1 MFKIDRA
8 ANRLEMLE
16 EKRFADLHFREREH
30 LQEWLAAMPSAL
42 GEELLIIQKEFDGF
56 DGTRERLDL
65 LALDK
70 DGQLVVIENKLD
82 DTGRDVAWQAMKYA
96 AYCSTLTK
104 AQVVDVYQRYL
115 DTHGEG
121 GNAVTRICEF
131 LEEEQLDDVVL
142 NAGNSQRL
150 IFIAASFRKEV
161 TSTVLWLIGHG
172 INVQCFR
179 VAPYAFGDELLLDV
193 QQIIPPPEAE
203 EFMIGMASKELEEKS
218 VQGAVKSRHRLRRDF
233 WEQAL
238 ASLKDS
244 GVLLYQNVN
253 PGKDHWLNAGS
264 GMSGCP
270 YGLIFGKDEVRVELV
285 FARGNRDENKWLFDM
300 LEQKKPEV
308 EVVFGAPLIWKR
320 LDEKKSSRVEY
331 RKSFDGY
338 DRENWPSMIEWL
350 VVHIQ
355 KLEDACAEHL
365 QRLNQ
370 GLRTG
375 EMADTKEGIN
385 DA

>member
-1 MFKIDRA
+1 MFKIDRT
-8 ANRLEMLE
+8 ANRLEKLE
-16 EKRFADLHFREREH
+16 EKRFSELNFREREH

-42 GEELLIIQKEFDGF
+42 GEDLLIIQKEFDGF

-96 AYCSTLTK
+96 AYFSTLTK

-115 DTHGEG
+115 DAQGESG
-121 GNAVTRICEF
+121 SAVTRICEF
-131 LEEEQLDDVVL
+131 LSEEQLDDVVL

-150 IFIAASFRKEV
+150 IFIAAAFRKEV

-179 VAPYAFGDELLLDV
+179 AAPYAFGEELLLDI

-218 VQGAVKSRHRLRRDF
+218 TQGALKSRHRLRLEF
-233 WEQAL
+233 WERAL
-238 ASLKDS
+238 DAMKDR
-244 GVLLYQNVN
+244 GVDLYQNVN

-264 GMSGCP
+264 GVSGCP
-270 YGLIFGKDEVRVELV
+270 YGLIFGKDEVRVELI
-285 FARGNRDENKWLFDM
+285 FARASQDENKWLFDM
-300 LEQKKPEV
+300 LIQKKRDIEAA
-308 EVVFGAPLIWKR
+308 FGAPLVWKR
-320 LDEKKSSRVEY
+320 LDEKKSSRVEF

-338 DRENWPSMIEWL
+338 DRANWPAMIEWL
-350 VVHIQ
+350 VIHIQ
-355 KLEDACAEHL
+355 KLEGVCASHL
-365 QRLNQ
+365 QRLNKD
-370 GLRTG
+370 LRRG
-375 EMADTKEGIN
+375 EMTSVNRGNNA
-385 DA
+385 